1 MIGLR
6 NLLKPLN
13 NTSFILN
20 TLKSTSSSTMPPSKK
35 STSKKKA
42 SSDKE
47 SDNEALKKVKKITKP
62 KNAKEEARL
71 VAKVKEG
78 VNISLFTANKD
89 PKKRFVPFVHSQ
101 NVIFKMENS
110 VFLILALKELDLVTS
125 KKPLTRSRYVNAI
138 AEI

>member
-89 PKKRFVPFVHSQ
+89 PKKRFVQSLV
-101 NVIFKMENS
+101 VIFKMENS

-125 KKPLTRSRYVNAI
+125 KKPLTRLRYVNAI

>member
-1 MIGLR
+1 MIGFR
-6 NLLKPLN
+6 HLLKPVN
-13 NTSFILN
+13 NTSLILN

-89 PKKRFVPFVHSQ
+89 PKKRFVQSL
-101 NVIFKMENS
+101 NVNFKRENS

-125 KKPLTRSRYVNAI
+125 KKPLTRLRYVNAI

>member
-6 NLLKPLN
+6 HLLKPAY
-13 NTSFILN
+13 NTSLILN

-89 PKKRFVPFVHSQ
+89 PKKRFVHVR

-125 KKPLTRSRYVNAI
+125 KKPLTRLRYVNAI

>member
-1 MIGLR
+1 MFSLR
-6 NLLKPLN
+6 HLLKPVN
-13 NTSFILN
+13 NTSLILN
-20 TLKSTSSSTMPPSKK
+20 TFKSTSSSTMPPSKK

-89 PKKRFVPFVHSQ
+89 PKKRFVQSLV
-101 NVIFKMENS
+101 VIFKMENS

-125 KKPLTRSRYVNAI
+125 KKPLTRLRYVNAI

>member
-1 MIGLR
+1 MIGFR
-6 NLLKPLN
+6 HLLKPVN
-13 NTSFILN
+13 NTSLILN

-89 PKKRFVPFVHSQ
+89 PKKRFVQSL

-125 KKPLTRSRYVNAI
+125 KKPLTRLRYVNAI

>member
-1 MIGLR
+1 MIGFR
-6 NLLKPLN
+6 HLLKPVN
-13 NTSFILN
+13 NTSLILN
-20 TLKSTSSSTMPPSKK
+20 TFKSTSSSTMPPSKK

-89 PKKRFVPFVHSQ
+89 PKKRFVQSLV
-101 NVIFKMENS
+101 VIFKMENS

-125 KKPLTRSRYVNAI
+125 KKPLTRLRYVNAI

>member
-6 NLLKPLN
+6 NLLKPIN
-13 NTSFILN
+13 NTPFILN

-89 PKKRFVPFVHSQ
+89 PKKRFVHSQ

-110 VFLILALKELDLVTS
+110 VFLILALKELDLVTN
-125 KKPLTRSRYVNAI
+125 KKLLTRSRYVNAI
-138 AEI
+138 AET

>member
-1 MIGLR
+1 MIGFR
-6 NLLKPLN
+6 HLLKPVN

-35 STSKKKA
+35 SASKKKA
-42 SSDKE
+42 TSDKE

-89 PKKRFVPFVHSQ
+89 PKKRYVPF
-101 NVIFKMENS
+101 
-110 VFLILALKELDLVTS
+110 L
-125 KKPLTRSRYVNAI
+125 
-138 AEI
+138 